1 MWERLHALRAES
13 GTTIVV
19 TTHLMD
25 EAERHCDRLAIM
37 DRGLLVEEGV
47 PSLLRERHE
56 VANLEEVF
64 AAVTGHEIE
73 EGGRIADVRAQRRV
87 ARRLG

>member
-1 MWERLHALRAES
+1 MSVLSSPSRRGGKTASRGRAAPARTLSGARLRELI
-13 GTTIVV
+13 G
-19 TTHLMD
+19 
-25 EAERHCDRLAIM
+25 AIAAI
-37 DRGLLVEEGV
+37 EEGV